1 MKFHEIE
8 CPDIWGV
15 EDLNNVARNFG
26 NTFKTEVYFLKK
38 QQKYAVSIGR
48 YDKEGGAPGQKF
60 LSEVIR
66 NSLKQNPMADQKDV
80 RALPSPPKID
90 FDKSATDFDEISA
103 KCVKKANF

>member
-1 MKFHEIE
+1 MLPEFSVEISGKN
-8 CPDIWGV
+8 I
-15 EDLNNVARNFG
+15 G
-26 NTFKTEVYFLKK
+26 NTFKNEIFFLEKHR
-38 QQKYAVSIGR
+38 KYAVLTGR

-66 NSLKQNPMADQKDV
+66 ISLKQNPMADQKDV

-103 KCVKKANF
+103 KKPEKSQFLPNFKNL